1 MRGLYRGI
9 ALPLAAIVPST
20 HVTTHVMSALQIL
33 LLGIG
38 IVFVLQIITVLA
50 LSVVGSRRKHRPFS
64 GFPHMRTAEIAVGEN
79 QLRV

>member
-1 MRGLYRGI
+1 MRGLHLGI
-9 ALPLAAIVPST
+9 TLPLGAIVPSS
-20 HVTTHVMSALQIL
+20 HVTTHMMNALQIVL
-33 LLGIG
+33 LAIG